1 MCTELDADFIAY
13 SLERIRNG
21 NAAHW
26 LSFGPIAVHLKQ
38 VGVGGVGLPTGLYDG
53 LGLLVQG
60 NVAHFARLRFL
71 DDQIV
76 TRYLFE
82 GEAQKVTDP

>member
-1 MCTELDADFIAY
+1 M
-13 SLERIRNG
+13 
-21 NAAHW
+21 
-26 LSFGPIAVHLKQ
+26 
-38 VGVGGVGLPTGLYDG
+38 GGVGLPTGLYDG